1 MRISHE
7 DHGNT
12 ALVALAGDFLSE
24 NTEIYNRSINERFAA
39 GISNI
44 VLDIT
49 GLGSNDSGGLEAFLW
64 TADETKSLSIRM
76 KLVCARSMVEE
87 VLRITRLSRRFDME
101 QTVESAARSLR

>member
-12 ALVALAGDFLSE
+12 ALVALAGDFLAE
-24 NTEIYNRSINERFAA
+24 NTEIYNRSITERFES

-44 VLDIT
+44 VLDVT
-49 GLGSNDSGGLEAFLW
+49 GLESIDSGGLEAFLW
-64 TADETKSLSIRM
+64 TADESVARSGRM
-76 KLVCARSMVEE
+76 KLVGAGGMVAE